1 MESSSIER
9 PSFKYDEVT
18 HFSKIQSS
26 IKFYRFFPNLCP
38 IQPLIL
44 LQRGAA
50 KKLISVFNLL

>member
-1 MESSSIER
+1 MESSSIEG
-9 PSFKYDEVT
+9 PSFNFDEVT

-26 IKFYRFFPNLCP
+26 IKFYRFFSNLYP
-38 IQPLIL
+38 IQPIIL